1 MSSDFDYTQFPY
13 TFAHCLNSEC
23 LRAEQCLRQQVTL
36 RMPKERGLVT
46 VVNPNHVS
54 PSGEDCKLFVLDQ
67 PEQYARG
74 ITHLL
79 DRVPHNDAVF
89 IKQQMIAH
97 FGQTN
102 YYRFFRKERL
112 VKPHEQKY
120 IRQLFQKRGVT
131 EEPVFDEYV
140 EYYDLQRKK

>member
-1 MSSDFDYTQFPY
+1 MPASASDLTYAQRKRIGNCCEPEPC
-13 TFAHCLNSEC
+13 FAFRRRL
-23 LRAEQCLRQQVTL
+23 Q
-36 RMPKERGLVT
+36 
-46 VVNPNHVS
+46 
-54 PSGEDCKLFVLDQ
+54 LFVLDQ